1 MSTKKKKTATTT
13 TTARPRTVTLKPGD
27 VLTIKRA
34 KPKKRAKKTVS
45 EVTKPKKTAGKKKK
59 KPTVTTTTEGNTTV
73 ITLPSLAR
81 DPATGAFIPKA
92 KRVQHWM
99 NLFTQEGLI

>member
-1 MSTKKKKTATTT
+1 MSTKKTKTA
-13 TTARPRTVTLKPGD
+13 AAAKRPRTVTLKPGD

-34 KPKKRAKKTVS
+34 NPKKRAKKTVS

-59 KPTVTTTTEGNTTV
+59 TTKTKDGNTTV
-73 ITLPSLAR
+73 IALPSLAR